1 MFVLYNLLQLLLLP
15 LLFAPL
21 AVIALSRQKYRNRL
35 PARLGWVLR
44 RSIPPGRG
52 KTKTFWLHALSVGEI
67 TSAVPLVAG
76 LRRAYPEGR
85 IIISVTTSSGR
96 QVADQLLSSLADH
109 IIDGPLDLLP
119 VVRKFIATLRP
130 DLFILVETD
139 FWPNT
144 LNQLRLSGIP
154 TVLVN
159 GRISAASLARYRRFA
174 IFFRPMMQSFSCLCM
189 QTENGRRD
197 MVALGVDPRRVHSPG
212 NLKYAS
218 RADLSQREKLKQ
230 LLPPARLLLLAG
242 STHPGEEEMLLRS
255 YQTLRKELPEIF
267 LLIAPRDPGRTGEIC
282 RLAENLGL
290 HASRRTTCR
299 PGETDLLIIDSI
311 GELLSFYALADIAF
325 VGGSLVDCGGHNP
338 LEPAALGVPVLFGPH
353 MEDFQEVA
361 EELIVAGGA
370 LKISNEQQL
379 LNLLKELA
387 SSSETRTRQGEAAR
401 HCVQRRT
408 GVVDRHLLLIE
419 NLLCDH

>member
-1 MFVLYNLLQLLLLP
+1 MFVLYNLLQLLVLP

-21 AVIALSRQKYRNRL
+21 AVIALSRPKYRNRL
-35 PARLGWVLR
+35 PARLGWGLR
-44 RSIPPGRG
+44 RSIPPGFG
-52 KTKTFWLHALSVGEI
+52 KTKTFWLHALSVGEV

-76 LRRAYPEGR
+76 LRRTYPEAR
-85 IIISVTTSSGR
+85 IIISVTTGSGR
-96 QVADQLLSSLADH
+96 QVAAQLLAGLADQ

-159 GRISAASLARYRRFA
+159 GRISASSLARYHRFA
-174 IFFRPMMQSFSCLCM
+174 FLFRPMMQSFSCLCM
-189 QTENGRRD
+189 QTENGRKD

-218 RADLSQREKLKQ
+218 RADLSQKEKLKQ

-242 STHPGEEEMLLRS
+242 STHPGEEELLLRA
-255 YQTLRKELPEIF
+255 YLTLRKELPEIF
-267 LLIAPRDPGRTGEIC
+267 LLIAPRDPGRTGEISQ
-282 RLAENLGL
+282 LAQNLGV
-290 HASRRTTCR
+290 HACRRTSGR
-299 PGETDLLIIDSI
+299 PDGSDLLIIDSI

-338 LEPAALGVPVLFGPH
+338 LEPAALGIPVLFGPH

-361 EELIVAGGA
+361 EELIAAGGA
-370 LKISNEQQL
+370 QRVTNEQQL
-379 LNLLKELA
+379 FNQLKELA
-387 SSSETRTRQGEAAR
+387 SSAEARTRQGEAAR
-401 HCVQRRT
+401 YWVQRRE
-408 GVVDRHLLLIE
+408 GVVERHLLLIE